1 VGGDRLRIGSRVDL
15 SVGDIATRRED
26 ALEDAL
32 DQVG

>member
-1 VGGDRLRIGSRVDL
+1 VGGERLRIGSSVDL
-15 SVGDIATRRED
+15 SVADIATRRSD